1 MEDGKVTNRGISE
14 PINIGSGTWIA
25 GNVTI
30 VSGVSVGDNVIVGGG
45 AVVTHDVPSGSLA
58 VGVPAQV
65 KRRS

>member
-1 MEDGKVTNRGISE
+1 M
-14 PINIGSGTWIA
+14 
-25 GNVTI
+25 TI

-65 KRRS
+65 KCRS